1 MTFSSSLE
9 KFQNEKGKMV
19 VVANTASKEKLAMEV
34 VKLQVTVKN
43 LTEKD
48 PRKQV
53 DNIAGKLRHEIKP
66 SKSNIS
72 WHPLISKLSSE
83 NILPL
88 NYLLPSPS

>member
-1 MTFSSSLE
+1 
-9 KFQNEKGKMV
+9 MV

-83 NILPL
+83 KYLTSKLSSSKSKL
-88 NYLLPSPS
+88 NCFLLLGTE